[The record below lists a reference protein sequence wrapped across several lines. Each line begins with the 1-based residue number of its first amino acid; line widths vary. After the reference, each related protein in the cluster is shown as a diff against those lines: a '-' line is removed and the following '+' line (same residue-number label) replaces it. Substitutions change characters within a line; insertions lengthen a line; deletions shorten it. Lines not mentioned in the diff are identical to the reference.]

1 MREKFRSLD
10 TVGVPLDRANVDT
23 DAIIPARYLKTIK
36 RTGLGEG
43 LFYAWR
49 FDADGSPRPDFPL
62 NRPEYRDGRVL
73 VAWENFGC
81 GSSREHA
88 VWALMDFGFRA
99 VVAPSY
105 SDIFYSNCMKNGMLP
120 VRLSTEE
127 VRSLIDALLSAPGA
141 RVKIDLPGQTVT
153 GPGGDIYPF
162 LIDPFPKT
170 CLLEGLDEIALTLAS
185 AGEIDRYERERR
197 KVTPWLFRDLPG

>member
-1 MREKFRSLD
+1 MREKFVLLD

-23 DAIIPARYLKTIK
+23 DAIIPARYLKTIR

-49 FDADGSPRPDFPL
+49 YDADGSPRPDFPL
-62 NRPEYRDGRVL
+62 NRPEFRGGRLL

-99 VVAPSY
+99 VIAPSF
-105 SDIFYSNCMKNGMLP
+105 SDIFRNNCIKNGMLP
-120 VRLSTEE
+120 VTLPAAE
-127 VRSLIDALLSAPGA
+127 VRSLIDALLASPGS
-141 RVKIDLPGQTVT
+141 RVRVDLPEQTVT
-153 GPGGDIYPF
+153 GPGGDAHAF
-162 LIDPFPKT
+162 AIDPFPKRF
-170 CLLEGLDEIALTLAS
+170 LLEGLDEIALTLAG
-185 AGEIDRYERERR
+185 AAEIERYERERR
-197 KVTPWLFRDLPG
+197 EVTPWLFRDLPE